1 MPLYE
6 PYLPTRYVAPLFTIL
21 NEHGSRCVGRI
32 VARAGLSG
40 EKLQSDGSFVTFGE
54 FDRLLCAAA
63 DELRRDDLG
72 FELGRVITM
81 DDHDALSMALRQC
94 TTADALL
101 RMVARFRTLLTN
113 GMFFVY
119 ERRAFHGELT
129 IRPAAAVGTRTLY
142 ALEELFSV
150 SIHNDMTALLA
161 HAPGMEIFLS
171 MPRPAHVERYRA
183 LRPTRFH
190 FGANALPEV
199 RCRIP
204 AALLD
209 RPLVQPSASEPRP
222 TRLLLGAGHG
232 GVDSREYS
240 QWVAMILREAEGVQ
254 PSLSD
259 LARLLNISA
268 RTLNRKLMTEGTSLR
283 RLNTTIRFDRASRLL
298 SQSTESISQIAYRL
312 GYSSPTSFHTAFRK
326 SAKRGPREFR
336 ACVRPDRSR

>member
-6 PYLPTRYVAPLFTIL
+6 PYLSMRYVAPLFTIL
-21 NEHGSRCVGRI
+21 NEHGSRCAGRI
-32 VARAGLSG
+32 VARAGLSS
-40 EKLQSDGSFVTFGE
+40 EKLKSDGSFVTFDE

-72 FELGRVITM
+72 FELGRMITM

-94 TTADALL
+94 TTADELL
-101 RMVARFRTLLTN
+101 RMVARFRKLVTN
-113 GMFFVY
+113 GLFFVY
-119 ERRAFHGELT
+119 ERHASYGEL
-129 IRPAAAVGTRTLY
+129 IFRPAAAVGTRTLH

-150 SIHNDMTALLA
+150 SIHNDLTALLA
-161 HAPGMEIFLS
+161 RTPGMEIFLS
-171 MPRPAHVERYRA
+171 MPRPAHIERYRA

-209 RPLVQPSASEPRP
+209 KPLAQPSARGPRP
-222 TRLLLGAGHG
+222 TGPLPGNGHG

-240 QWVAMILREAEGVQ
+240 PWVAMILREAEGMQ

-259 LARLLNISA
+259 LARMLNISA
-268 RTLNRKLMTEGTSLR
+268 RTLNRKLMSEGTSLR
-283 RLNTTIRFDRASRLL
+283 QLNTTIRFERARRLL
-298 SQSTESISQIAYRL
+298 SQSRESISQIAYRL

-326 SAKRGPREFR
+326 SAKQGPREFR
-336 ACVRPDRSR
+336 ACMRPERAR